1 MNESLSSSTTNSMPV
16 EVVLW
21 LRTAVKSN
29 RMKYA
34 RFLREEIRNAPPE
47 LGKQLLREHLQRE
60 PRFTERVVS
69 ETTVEWRY
77 SRLL

>member
-1 MNESLSSSTTNSMPV
+1 MNEYLSSSTTHSMPV

-34 RFLREEIRNAPPE
+34 RFLRDEIRNAPPE
-47 LGKQLLREHLQRE
+47 LGKRLLREHLQRE
-60 PRFTERVVS
+60 PRFTEKVVS